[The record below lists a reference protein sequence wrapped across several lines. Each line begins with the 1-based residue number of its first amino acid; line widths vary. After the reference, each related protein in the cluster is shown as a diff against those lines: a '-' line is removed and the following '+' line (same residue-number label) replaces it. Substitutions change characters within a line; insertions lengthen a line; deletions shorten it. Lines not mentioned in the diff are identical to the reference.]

1 MSHSVFI
8 KSARLFSPEHPLHR
22 QVVDMLVVDGKLK
35 EIGENLMSSGHEY
48 LDMTGYWVSAGWIDP
63 FGVCPEPGEP
73 WKETI
78 VSYTKAAQMGGFTD
92 VYALAGSSP
101 KPDNESVIAQV
112 KQMGMNQRATL
123 HPLGLAT
130 VNGEGKEM
138 AEVAEMAAV
147 GATAFCDG
155 LHPSASAGLRQKLMQ
170 YCNSLG
176 LLFFSYPLN
185 KSLSADGKVHE
196 GTVNLHLGM
205 KGISTIAETIEL
217 SVDLHLAQYNQTELR
232 SIGISAAES
241 VQMISAAKKAGMLV
255 KAAVPVLNLFA
266 VDEDV
271 LGFDENLKVLPPIRS
286 EKDRA
291 SLRQSVIDGV
301 IDAVFSNHHPED
313 VESKKVEFDYS
324 AWGAATLSYMFP
336 MMLDSLGEELLDSWL
351 PILTKKNAEF
361 IGVKPNE
368 ISVGADATFT
378 FFSTSETTE
387 ITGPQKNGSI
397 AWNVPF
403 IGKKLLGRV
412 KGTMIHSCY
421 MEVKHV

>member
-8 KSARLFSPEHPLHR
+8 KNARLFSPEHPLHR
-22 QVVDMLVVDGKLK
+22 SVVDMLVVDGKLQ

-48 LDMTGYWVSAGWIDP
+48 LDMMGYWVSAGWVDP

-73 WKETI
+73 WKESI
-78 VSYTKAAQMGGFTD
+78 LSYTRAAQLGGFTD
-92 VYALAGSSP
+92 VFALTGSSP
-101 KPDNESVIAQV
+101 KPDNESVISQV
-112 KQMGMNQRATL
+112 KHMGMNQRATL
-123 HPLGLAT
+123 CPIGLAT
-130 VNGEGKEM
+130 VNGDGKEM

-147 GATAFCDG
+147 GAVAFCDG
-155 LHPSASAGLRQKLMQ
+155 LHPSASAGIRQKLMQ
-170 YCNSLG
+170 YCSSLG
-176 LLFFSYPLN
+176 LLYFNYPLN
-185 KSLSADGKVHE
+185 KSLGSEGKVHE

-217 SVDLHLAQYNQTELR
+217 SIDLHLAQYNQTELR
-232 SIGISAAES
+232 SIGISSAES
-241 VQMISAAKKAGMLV
+241 VQMISAAKKAGMPV

-266 VDEDV
+266 LDEDV
-271 LGFDENLKVLPPIRS
+271 SGFDENLKVLPPLRT

-291 SLRQSVIDGV
+291 VLRQSVIDGT

-324 AWGAATLSYMFP
+324 AWGAATLSYTFP
-336 MMLDSLGEELLDSWL
+336 MMLESLGEELMDSWL

-361 IGVKPNE
+361 IGTKPNE
-368 ISVGADATFT
+368 ICVGSDATYT
-378 FFSTSETTE
+378 FFSTTE
-387 ITGPQKNGSI
+387 FTEVVLNHKNGSI

-403 IGKKLLGRV
+403 VGKKLLGRV

-421 MEVKHV
+421 MEAKHV